1 MKYGIYNAYWTHE
14 WSADYESSLD
24 AAKAA
29 SVFAANG
36 DLDEAGF
43 YSGAWANTPIPV
55 ILVGTTS
62 GTGSEMTR
70 VAVLTDSRGR
80 KHSIKHDLLSPA
92 LSFGDS
98 RGKEIGMPMDKLRRV
113 VIGTAIFTVAPALA
127 IVISVISLSKKLGI
141 PLPWMRLSVVGAIT
155 YETPAAANALSAMG
169 LEWAD
174 IMELTATQYVTVA
187 AVMTMGIMVG
197 IWLVPVV
204 GKRLISGMI
213 NLEKRDKKWG
223 EIFSAALFLGMI
235 SAFLGYVFDSEA
247 STLSAATLRRSE
259 RFPFRLLS
267 FCRQQYHSQRPWED
281 SCCCG

>member
-1 MKYGIYNAYWTHE
+1 MQFYVNHPVLFLLAGIIVLIVLAQ
-14 WSADYESSLD
+14 SPFFLR
-24 AAKAA
+24 KA
-29 SVFAANG
+29 
-36 DLDEAGF
+36 
-43 YSGAWANTPIPV
+43 W
-55 ILVGTTS
+55 
-62 GTGSEMTR
+62 R
-70 VAVLTDSRGR
+70 RGQ
-80 KHSIKHDLLSPA
+80 
-92 LSFGDS
+92 
-98 RGKEIGMPMDKLRRV
+98 EIGMPMDKLRRV

-174 IMELTATQYVTVA
+174 ILELTATQYVTVA

-235 SAFLGYVFDSEA
+235 SAFLGYVFDDF
-247 STLSAATLRRSE
+247 TDIFHGDLRCLIPPLVMFVSAAMMGICGLALKKLNWRWMNDYALPISLLAGMISAIPITA
-259 RFPFRLLS
+259 LLS
-267 FCRQQYHSQRPWED
+267 
-281 SCCCG
+281 

>member
-1 MKYGIYNAYWTHE
+1 MQFYVNHPVLFLLAGIIVLIVLAQ
-14 WSADYESSLD
+14 SLFFLR
-24 AAKAA
+24 KA
-29 SVFAANG
+29 
-36 DLDEAGF
+36 
-43 YSGAWANTPIPV
+43 W
-55 ILVGTTS
+55 
-62 GTGSEMTR
+62 R
-70 VAVLTDSRGR
+70 
-80 KHSIKHDLLSPA
+80 
-92 LSFGDS
+92 

-169 LEWAD
+169 LEWAN
-174 IMELTATQYVTVA
+174 ILELTATQYVTVA

-204 GKRLISGMI
+204 GKKLISGMI

-235 SAFLGYVFDSEA
+235 SAFLGYVFDDF
-247 STLSAATLRRSE
+247 TDIFHGDLRGLIPPLVMLVSAAMMGICALAMKKLNWRWMNDYALPISLLAGMISAIPITA
-259 RFPFRLLS
+259 LLS
-267 FCRQQYHSQRPWED
+267 
-281 SCCCG
+281 

>member
-1 MKYGIYNAYWTHE
+1 MQFYVNHPVLFLLAGIIVLIVLAQ
-14 WSADYESSLD
+14 SLFFLR
-24 AAKAA
+24 KA
-29 SVFAANG
+29 
-36 DLDEAGF
+36 
-43 YSGAWANTPIPV
+43 WQ
-55 ILVGTTS
+55 
-62 GTGSEMTR
+62 
-70 VAVLTDSRGR
+70 
-80 KHSIKHDLLSPA
+80 
-92 LSFGDS
+92 

-169 LEWAD
+169 LEWGD
-174 IMELTATQYVTVA
+174 ILELTATQYVTVA

-235 SAFLGYVFDSEA
+235 SAFLGYVFDDF
-247 STLSAATLRRSE
+247 TDIFHGDLRGLIPPLVMFVSAAMMGICGLAMKKLNWRWMNDYALPISLLAGMISAIPITA
-259 RFPFRLLS
+259 LLS
-267 FCRQQYHSQRPWED
+267 
-281 SCCCG
+281 

>member
-1 MKYGIYNAYWTHE
+1 LQFYVNHPVLFLLAGIIVLIVLAQ
-14 WSADYESSLD
+14 SLFFLR
-24 AAKAA
+24 KA
-29 SVFAANG
+29 
-36 DLDEAGF
+36 
-43 YSGAWANTPIPV
+43 W
-55 ILVGTTS
+55 
-62 GTGSEMTR
+62 R
-70 VAVLTDSRGR
+70 
-80 KHSIKHDLLSPA
+80 
-92 LSFGDS
+92 

-213 NLEKRDKKWG
+213 NLEKRDKNWG

-235 SAFLGYVFDSEA
+235 SAFLGYVFDDF
-247 STLSAATLRRSE
+247 TDIFHGDLRGLIPPLVMFVSAAMMGICGLAMKKLNWRWMNDYALPISLLAGMISAIPITA
-259 RFPFRLLS
+259 LLS
-267 FCRQQYHSQRPWED
+267 
-281 SCCCG
+281 

>member
-1 MKYGIYNAYWTHE
+1 MQFYVNHPVLFLLAGIIVLIVLAQ
-14 WSADYESSLD
+14 SLFFLR
-24 AAKAA
+24 KA
-29 SVFAANG
+29 
-36 DLDEAGF
+36 
-43 YSGAWANTPIPV
+43 W
-55 ILVGTTS
+55 
-62 GTGSEMTR
+62 R
-70 VAVLTDSRGR
+70 
-80 KHSIKHDLLSPA
+80 
-92 LSFGDS
+92 

-174 IMELTATQYVTVA
+174 ILELTATQYVTVA

-197 IWLVPVV
+197 IWLVPGV

-235 SAFLGYVFDSEA
+235 SAFLGYVFDDF
-247 STLSAATLRRSE
+247 TDIFHGDLRGLIPPLVMFVSAAMMGICGLAMKKLNWRWMNDYALPISLLAGMISAIPITA
-259 RFPFRLLS
+259 LLS
-267 FCRQQYHSQRPWED
+267 
-281 SCCCG
+281 